1 MKLLEKTVAESFDQ
15 IVMVKETGVYKM
27 PKVSVIMPVYN
38 AERYITYAVE
48 SILHQE
54 FSDFELIIIDDK
66 GTDNSICMIEK
77 MKDPRIR
84 IIENDSNRGI
94 AYARNRGLEAACG
107 EYIALMDDDDWTP
120 PHRLRLENDFLDANM
135 DISAVGGAMHTIDE
149 YNRLVKYNNGLV
161 LHQPGRVKAELIFH
175 DVIANGSTM
184 FRKSIVEAHS
194 IKYQDNMHGMEDY
207 RFWIDYSMYGKIV
220 NMDDVL
226 LYWRASGQNE
236 SAKNKSLLQSE
247 RRDTFGKIQEYALE
261 KHGFY
266 LTEEELK
273 CFKNSFVEDEKA
285 VLTRSDLEQLYYVM
299 EKIMEQ
305 GSEKDFAGEL
315 NFVCRYMYGRRVAYS
330 DIWTGRTAK

>member
-1 MKLLEKTVAESFDQ
+1 
-15 IVMVKETGVYKM
+15 M

-48 SILHQE
+48 SILNQE

-66 GTDNSICMIEK
+66 GLDNSLRIIER

-84 IIENDSNRGI
+84 VIENDSNRGI

-120 PHRLRLENDFLDANM
+120 PYRLGLENDFLDANL

-149 YNRLVKYNNGLV
+149 HNRLIKYNNILMI
-161 LHQPGRVKAELIFH
+161 HQPGRVKAELIFH
-175 DVIANGSTM
+175 DIIANGSTM

-220 NMDDVL
+220 NLDDVL
-226 LYWRASGQNE
+226 LYWRDSGHNE
-236 SAKNKSLLQSE
+236 SAKNKSLLKSE
-247 RRDTFGKIQEYALE
+247 RRDTYGKIQEYALE
-261 KHGFY
+261 RHGFR
-266 LTEEELK
+266 LNEEELRR
-273 CFKNSFVEDEKA
+273 FKNSFAEGGRA
-285 VLTRSDLEQLYYVM
+285 VLTRSDLEQLFYVM

-305 GSEKDFAGEL
+305 GSEKDFAEEL
-315 NFVCRYMYGRRVAYS
+315 NFVCRYMYGIRVAYS
-330 DIWTGRTAK
+330 DIWTSKNAK